1 MCYHLRSY
9 AEKGDLPR
17 RSASNGA
24 MKGTSTIQAASRENP
39 ANYVDVFTFGP
50 FVFHS
55 DLTYNGGS
63 TSQKT
68 HKKKP

>member
-1 MCYHLRSY
+1 M
-9 AEKGDLPR
+9 
-17 RSASNGA
+17 SASNGA

-63 TSQKT
+63 IYLTEDPQEKT
-68 HKKKP
+68 IAELFAP